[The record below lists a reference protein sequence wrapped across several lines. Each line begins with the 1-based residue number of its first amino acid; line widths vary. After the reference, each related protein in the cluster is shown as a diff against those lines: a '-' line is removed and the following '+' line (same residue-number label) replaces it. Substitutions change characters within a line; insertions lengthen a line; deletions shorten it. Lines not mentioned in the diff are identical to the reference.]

1 MEASQIDQMI
11 AVMARLRKECP
22 WDAEQTHSSLVTYL
36 IEETYELLEAIET
49 SDFDSVEEELGDV
62 LLQVLFHSQ
71 IASESKSGFD
81 IQDVAKRLREKLE
94 SRHPHVF
101 GDVIAEKASDV
112 AKNWEQIKATEKGRT
127 SPTEGVP
134 FTQPALS
141 LAAKLVHRA
150 TRFGMEGEGTPTP
163 MSESE
168 FGVALFEL
176 AKSAAQLGIDPEAA
190 LRKRAREYAHELDL
204 REVE

>member
-1 MEASQIDQMI
+1 VAASQIDQMI

-101 GDVIAEKASDV
+101 GDVIAEKSSDV
-112 AKNWEQIKATEKGRT
+112 AKNWEQIKAAEKGRT

-134 FTQPALS
+134 FAQPALS

-150 TRFGMEGEGTPTP
+150 TRFGMEGDDTPAP

-176 AKSAAQLGIDPEAA
+176 SKSAAQLGIDPEAA
-190 LRKRAREYAHELDL
+190 LRKRAREYARELDS

>member
-1 MEASQIDQMI
+1 MDQMI
-11 AVMARLRKECP
+11 AVMKRLRSECP
-22 WDAEQTHSSLVTYL
+22 WDAEQTHLSLVTYL

-49 SDFDSVEEELGDV
+49 NDLQAIEEELGDV
-62 LLQVLFHSQ
+62 LLQVLFHAQ
-71 IASESKSGFD
+71 IASETEGGFD
-81 IQDVAKRLREKLE
+81 IQDVAQRLREKLV

-101 GDVIAEKASDV
+101 GDVIAEHASDV

-134 FTQPALS
+134 FAQPALS
-141 LAAKLVHRA
+141 LTAKLVHRA
-150 TRFGMEGEGTPTP
+150 AKFGIQDEVSPQP

-168 FGVALFEL
+168 IGEALFDL
-176 AKSAAQLGIDPEAA
+176 ATRAAQLGIDPEAA
-190 LRKRAREYAHELDL
+190 LRARVRKYARELDS